1 MSPHARSGDV
11 ELNPIELDPRGTKA
25 QGVVGGLCFADLLD
39 HNDVW
44 RFDLNG
50 GGDGCD
56 VGLASVALDQLDLRG
71 TKPAVRTTLSR
82 ELVWPTGAASVLTAT
97 TSTCFEATFDLT
109 KHPAGRYNATLS
121 TPRGD
126 SSPWP
131 LELVALTPPS

>member
-25 QGVVGGLCFADLLD
+25 QGAVGGLCFADLLD

-56 VGLASVALDQLDLRG
+56 VGLASVALISGRNG
-71 TKPAVRTTLSR
+71 PRTPDSR
-82 ELVWPTGAASVLTAT
+82 HVFSLIGQGFRRPVGGSRRV
-97 TSTCFEATFDLT
+97 
-109 KHPAGRYNATLS
+109 
-121 TPRGD
+121 
-126 SSPWP
+126 
-131 LELVALTPPS
+131 PS